1 MNNRLILLLAASIPV
16 AAASQVNSAGAPGD
30 LMRGREFVAAADY
43 RAAGVDVL
51 IHSERFGV
59 IADAIQAV
67 GNSLHSRATV
77 VSISGLWTMMRAIM
91 PRLANTL
98 PR

>member
-43 RAAGVDVL
+43 RAALDLSL
-51 IHSERFGV
+51 IH
-59 IADAIQAV
+59 I
-67 GNSLHSRATV
+67 
-77 VSISGLWTMMRAIM
+77 
-91 PRLANTL
+91 
-98 PR
+98 